1 MDAMLIDLLK
11 NIENLSDDDLE
22 KVKACIEF
30 ILAWRAAHTSDK

>member
-22 KVKACIEF
+22 KVKAWIEF
-30 ILAWRAAHTSDK
+30 NLLKRKCQQT

>member
-22 KVKACIEF
+22 KVKTWIEF
-30 ILAWRAAHTSDK
+30 NLLKRKCQQT